1 MPKPVNKD
9 TQVMHLV
16 SANYRRV
23 RRDTMATVPL
33 RKTPWGAELIEHEK
47 EREQRD
53 RRAMP

>member
-1 MPKPVNKD
+1 VPKPVNKD

-23 RRDTMATVPL
+23 RRDTMSTVPL